1 MRFKAEEISD
11 LTFPISP
18 VSGYSKKDVDDF
30 LRNVT
35 KDYKNFELSIQEYK
49 DNLMLLE
56 DENTLLEERLNAAKI
71 KYKEERK
78 RILEREQQSQE
89 LNYYENRT
97 LSNENLNQELT
108 VSQKIAFSLIK
119 EAKQEATRIYEE
131 ADRYYLEKK
140 ADSKKAVENILS
152 NATNQKRELE
162 HTKLKMIEQLN
173 ETTEKVVYFYNQ
185 MEEDYKKVILNFKE
199 DKEQ

>member
-1 MRFKAEEISD
+1 MRFKADEISD

-56 DENTLLEERLNAAKI
+56 DENTLLEERLNTAKI

>member
-140 ADSKKAVENILS
+140 ADSKKAVENILF